1 MPTNK
6 ETNQYIPNILIV
18 DDVPENLRLL
28 GDILLQEDYLVR
40 QVPNGKLALKVAEK
54 EIPDL
59 IFLDIM
65 MPEMDG
71 FEVCSILKK
80 DPNLKDVP
88 VIFISAL
95 NDTAAIVQA
104 FTNGGVDYITKPFN
118 AEEVR
123 ARAATQIKL
132 RRQTLELQKLIT
144 DKDCLMKIIGH
155 DLRGPLGSLLGL
167 LDLLHDNINDYS
179 IVEIEEI
186 LSVSSK
192 SAHNV
197 FNLLEHLLKWS
208 NAQSGKI
215 IFEPRRMS
223 FKEICSEIIDILKPT
238 ADSKNITITLHL
250 IDTFEVFADRNM
262 LDTILRNL
270 ISNAIKF
277 TNRGG
282 TIDIQAKRT
291 TENTIISIKDTGV
304 GIGTEDLKKI
314 FDATQLFS
322 LKGTEN
328 ENGTGFGLKLCKEF
342 VEIQKGEIWVVSNEI
357 EKGSTFC
364 FTLPSPD
371 FEIEEER

>member
-1 MPTNK
+1 
-6 ETNQYIPNILIV
+6 
-18 DDVPENLRLL
+18 
-28 GDILLQEDYLVR
+28 
-40 QVPNGKLALKVAEK
+40 
-54 EIPDL
+54 
-59 IFLDIM
+59 
-65 MPEMDG
+65 
-71 FEVCSILKK
+71 
-80 DPNLKDVP
+80 
-88 VIFISAL
+88 
-95 NDTAAIVQA
+95 
-104 FTNGGVDYITKPFN
+104 
-118 AEEVR
+118 
-123 ARAATQIKL
+123 
-132 RRQTLELQKLIT
+132 
-144 DKDCLMKIIGH
+144 MKIIGH

-186 LSVSSK
+186 LSISSN

-208 NAQSGKI
+208 NSQSGKI